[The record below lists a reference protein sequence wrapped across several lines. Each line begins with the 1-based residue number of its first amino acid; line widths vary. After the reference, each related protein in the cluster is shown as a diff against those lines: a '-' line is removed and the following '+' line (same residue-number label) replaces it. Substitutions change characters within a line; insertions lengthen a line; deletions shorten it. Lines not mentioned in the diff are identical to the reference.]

1 MDHSAFSAV
10 RRRLVAEATSVSLL
24 PPPTGC
30 MGCGV
35 VSGVG
40 TRLVDAD
47 APPKSTDPKLSWRP
61 NASKPPGAAGGAASE
76 GLSRLPELGAP
87 KPTNP
92 KLSWRPNA
100 SKPPGAAGGAAS
112 EGLSRLPELG
122 APKPTNPKLS
132 WRPNA
137 PNAPGAAGGAV
148 GAAPE
153 GLAKLAELSGAAA
166 GVPKAVPPPPP
177 IRTSVLSSNFLIPVC
192 LTSSHSKVALGGG
205 VWRTDRLVVVVVD
218 T

>member
-47 APPKSTDPKLSWRP
+47 APPKSTD
-61 NASKPPGAAGGAASE
+61 
-76 GLSRLPELGAP
+76 
-87 KPTNP
+87 P